1 MVLPEPP
8 LAPVIP
14 PVTVPI
20 VHTNVLGAVAV
31 KPIAVDVPL
40 QILAVFVVVTIGMG
54 LMVIATGPPLVKAEL
69 RKQLFASVTDTNV

>member
-40 QILAVFVVVTIGMG
+40 QILAVFVVVTDGVG
-54 LMVIATGPPLVKAEL
+54 LTVTVMVY
-69 RKQLFASVTDTNV
+69 VTPGHDPVLEVGVIKY